1 MPVSLAHPPTDGSR
15 LGQCCALAPRAH
27 LAEPCPTTRNGH
39 AHVRIA
45 RRRVVCA
52 FVSDQF
58 SSMAEAEGEEGAA
71 PAMAAPPEPEKPKA
85 SAELLEACMLG
96 RAAKLKTYFAKHP
109 DEAEIINELKSA
121 KNNWSPLQVSLPLQ
135 NEKKS

>member
-1 MPVSLAHPPTDGSR
+1 
-15 LGQCCALAPRAH
+15 
-27 LAEPCPTTRNGH
+27 
-39 AHVRIA
+39 
-45 RRRVVCA
+45 
-52 FVSDQF
+52 
-58 SSMAEAEGEEGAA
+58 MAEAEGEEGAA